1 MTIQSALPVFKRGE
15 SFAMGFDYKDANGEP
30 IDLMNI
36 TINSQIRNQNGQLV
50 QELLVSKLDQTQ
62 FRGQASIYVE
72 TPQQTKLWPLGLLL
86 CDIKLS
92 VGNQVILSETFQIP
106 CHEGVTE

>member
-1 MTIQSALPVFKRGE
+1 MATLNQFKRGE
-15 SFAMGFDYKDANGEP
+15 SFAIGFEYKDANDEP
-30 IDLMNI
+30 IDLTNI
-36 TINSQIRNQNGQLV
+36 TIDSQIRNQNGNLV
-50 QELLVSKLDQTQ
+50 QDLLVTKLDQTQ